1 MRGQKVGAS
10 VIYAGSGL
18 QQARWVGHTG
28 TYSGCHYLGQFVTLD
43 TPSDILIPP
52 LEAANGWAWALP
64 LET

>member
-1 MRGQKVGAS
+1 MLE
-10 VIYAGSGL
+10 AGCNRPAGWDTLGL
-18 QQARWVGHTG
+18 IRDVTIM
-28 TYSGCHYLGQFVTLD
+28 GQFAVTLD